1 MASEPDEL
9 PPEVEEDGGPI
20 KSFLDHLEDL
30 RWTIIKSASAVILA
44 MVVCLVAGPKVIEFL
59 KRPLE
64 KAVSFG
70 KISSPAVFLEMDG
83 SPIGRFQLKT
93 NAVPGLQIPTNT
105 PALRIDLTVLTI
117 GTNQVL
123 GIQINTNGP
132 PADRSFIKL
141 MTIGPLGGF
150 MVAFQ
155 IALYG
160 GIGMSSPFLLLFI
173 GQFVIPALRRKE
185 KRFIYRALAIGVGL
199 FMVGVA
205 FCYQYVLPVTLQASA
220 AFSEWEGF
228 AADQWRAEE
237 YISFICKFMLAM
249 GLSFELPVVI
259 LALVKIGLLDYPK
272 LAKFRAYF
280 VIVNLFIS
288 ALISPGADVFSM
300 MAMAIPLQVLYEIS
314 VWIAWA
320 WYRQDKKRTLQESGT
335 D

>member
-1 MASEPDEL
+1 MAPEPDEL

-30 RWTIIKSASAVILA
+30 RWTIIKSGVAVSLA
-44 MVVCLVAGPKVIEFL
+44 MVVCLVAADKVVAFL
-59 KRPLE
+59 KRPLDR
-64 KAVSFG
+64 AVSFG
-70 KISSPAVFLEMDG
+70 ESSTPAVFLEIEG
-83 SPIGRFQLKT
+83 SPIGRFQLRT
-93 NAVPGLQIPTNT
+93 NVIPGLQIPSNS
-105 PALRIDLTVLTI
+105 PSVRMEFKVVTI
-117 GTNQVL
+117 GTNQLL
-123 GIQINTNGP
+123 GVQINSNGP
-132 PADRSFIKL
+132 PVDGSFIKL
-141 MTIGPLGGF
+141 MTIGPMGGF
-150 MVAFQ
+150 MVAVQ
-155 IALYG
+155 VALYG

-173 GQFVIPALRRKE
+173 GQFVLPALRRKE
-185 KRFIYRALAIGVGL
+185 KRFIYRSLGIGVGL
-199 FMVGVA
+199 FMIGVV
-205 FCYQYVLPVTLQASA
+205 FCYQFVLPVTLQASA

-237 YISFICKFMLAM
+237 YMSFICKFMLAM
-249 GLSFELPVVI
+249 GLSFELPIVI

-280 VIVNLFIS
+280 IIVNLFIS

-320 WYRQDKKRTLQESGT
+320 WYRQDKKRERIESRT